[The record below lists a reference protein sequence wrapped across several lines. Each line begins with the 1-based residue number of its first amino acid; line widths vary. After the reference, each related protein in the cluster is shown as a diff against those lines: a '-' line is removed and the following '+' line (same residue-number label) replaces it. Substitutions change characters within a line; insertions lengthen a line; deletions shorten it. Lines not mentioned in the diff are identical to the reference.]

1 MHSITGAGLHDRPV
15 FVLAQHRSGGTLLAR
30 LLNCHPGLVIWGE
43 HAGFIN
49 RLAEAHDLLM
59 RHHELLP
66 DRTQRQ
72 VRREAARGE
81 LSQTDFHPWRAPFA
95 ARDFAAA
102 CRVLVRDLFSR
113 GVLSEQRWGFKEIRY
128 HSPLLATFLRQLFP
142 ASRFI
147 VLDRDPVELCVSDM
161 LVTWG
166 RDRLVEDGVDR
177 DHARFVQAVEDCL
190 YAILAVRRNLAL
202 SATELVGQSHL
213 LRYEVLAASP
223 VAALGRAFRFIGLP
237 AADAAIEGAVRA
249 TAACISGS
257 TDKAEGA
264 SGEVRGL
271 LTPDSV
277 RRAATAMLPQV
288 SAQIEC
294 EGLDLKRLRREPSR
308 DPERGRYS
316 WLLGDHGVAETALS
330 TMF

>member
-1 MHSITGAGLHDRPV
+1 MHSIAGVELHDRPV

-49 RLAEAHDLLM
+49 RLAEAHDLLV

-66 DRTQRQ
+66 DRSRRQ

-81 LSQTDFHPWRAPFA
+81 LAETAFRPWRAPFA

-102 CRVLVRDLFSR
+102 CRMMVRDLFSR
-113 GVLSEQRWGFKEIRY
+113 GVLPQQRWGFKEIRY

-142 ASRFI
+142 AARFI
-147 VLDRDPVELCVSDM
+147 ILDRDPVELCVSDM

-166 RDRLVEDGVDR
+166 RERLLEDDVHR
-177 DHARFVQAVEDCL
+177 DQARFLRAVEDCL
-190 YAILAVRRNLAL
+190 YAIAAVRRNLAL
-202 SATELVGQSHL
+202 AASELVGQSTL
-213 LRYEVLAASP
+213 LRYEVLSASP
-223 VAALGRAFRFIGLP
+223 VIALDRVFRFIGLP
-237 AADAAIEGAVRA
+237 VDAGVEEAVRA
-249 TAACISGS
+249 AAGCISGP
-257 TDKAEGA
+257 TDK
-264 SGEVRGL
+264 GEAVPAGIRGL

-277 RRAATAMLPQV
+277 RRAAASILPRV
-288 SAQIEC
+288 SAQIERD
-294 EGLDLKRLRREPSR
+294 GVDLPRLRRELGRNS
-308 DPERGRYS
+308 ESGRYS
-316 WLLGDHGVAETALS
+316 WLLGDHGVAQTALS